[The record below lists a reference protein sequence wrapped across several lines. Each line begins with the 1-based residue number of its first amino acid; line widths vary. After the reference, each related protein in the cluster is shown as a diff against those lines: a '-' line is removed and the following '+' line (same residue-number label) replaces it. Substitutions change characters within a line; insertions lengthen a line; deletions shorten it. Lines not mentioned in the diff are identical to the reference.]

1 MEVHSEE
8 HRKELR
14 QQFKRQLRTARKYLL
29 KTTLQLE
36 QCLQAEE
43 EQHAAELLQASLYK
57 LKKGTSHVTVEDWRH
72 EGKPVTIEL
81 DPRLSPYEEVAAR
94 FKKAKK
100 LKKGLP
106 FAKREHEKALE
117 QMESVTKC
125 IQDLETIEDEA
136 VFEAFAAKHRKP
148 PLPTKEERE
157 LERQKPYNEFEL
169 PDGTI
174 VWAGKSAAGND
185 ALTFSHA
192 RGNDLWAHATGVSG
206 SHVVIRLKKGQVINP
221 ATLKEA
227 LKIALYHSKAKQ
239 QGEGEVTVTL
249 VKHVKRY
256 GKTKGK
262 VQVAEEKRHFIRL
275 EKGYSSSVLKR

>member
-14 QQFKRQLRTARKYLL
+14 HQFKRQLRTAKKYVL
-29 KTTLQLE
+29 KTMLQLDE
-36 QCLQAEE
+36 CKKAEH
-43 EQHAAELLQASLYK
+43 EQHTAELLQAFLYK
-57 LKKGTSHVTVEDWRH
+57 IKKGDRSVTAEDWML
-72 EGKPVTIEL
+72 EGRSVHIEL
-81 DPRLSPYEEVAAR
+81 NPRLSPHEEVAAR

-106 FAKREHEKALE
+106 FAEIEYAKAIKNLEEVTQRIHELE
-117 QMESVTKC
+117 A
-125 IQDLETIEDEA
+125 IEDEA
-136 VFEAFAAKHRKP
+136 LFEAFAAKHRKP
-148 PLPTKEERE
+148 PPPTQEEKEE
-157 LERQKPYNEFEL
+157 ERLKPYNEFEL

-206 SHVVIRLKKGQVINP
+206 SHVVIRLKKGQEINP
-221 ATLKEA
+221 EMLQEA
-227 LKIALYHSKAKQ
+227 LKIALYHSKARQ

-249 VKHVKRY
+249 VKHVKRF

-262 VQVAEEKRHFIRL
+262 VQVAQEKRHFIRL